1 MKRFLV
7 VLLALVAVGS
17 SFGMVL
23 MYRRYST
30 SRAVVN
36 FAGGK
41 LTVKDFN
48 DRLEMVSGQQ
58 VMNKLLLRRMML
70 AAANKAG
77 VVPTREDVDRRIEY
91 LRRRDPASIGRA
103 LMNPQS
109 TLLLREDVETDL
121 ALESLAVVGVEVT
134 PAEVQGFYLA
144 NKSQFDAMQQA
155 DTTVAVTGNSVDA
168 AKVENLMKERGADGN
183 PRFDAGFL
191 SRQSRIEIVGINAKF
206 DFNSISPEKM
216 TQMKAM
222 VVNLPQGAVRTVQIA
237 TAGPY
242 QYVTIRVER
251 ASKAGPPGLEE
262 IRKEVEQSAKLAK
275 AGGNDAKMRM
285 LVKVFQDSKPEFE
298 MPKYSRYFQ
307 QIEDL
312 SKQLESQ
319 KPQVSST
326 K

>member
-48 DRLEMVSGQQ
+48 DRLELVSGQQ

-70 AAANKAG
+70 SAANKAG
-77 VVPTREDVDRRIEY
+77 VAPTRQDVDRRIEY

-103 LMNPQS
+103 LMEPQS
-109 TLLLREDVETDL
+109 TVLLREDIETDL
-121 ALESLAVVGVEVT
+121 ALEALTVVGIELA
-134 PAEVQGFYLA
+134 PAEVQGFYMA
-144 NKSQFDAMQQA
+144 NKAQFDALQQA

-168 AKVENLMKERGADGN
+168 AKAENLMKERTPDGK
-183 PRFDAGFL
+183 PRFDPGTL
-191 SRQSRIEIVGINAKF
+191 SRQNRIEVVGINAKF
-206 DFNSISPEKM
+206 DFNTVAPETMARIKE
-216 TQMKAM
+216 T
-222 VVNLPQGAVRTVQIA
+222 VVNLSRNSVRTFQIA
-237 TAGPY
+237 TAGPH
-242 QYVTIRVER
+242 QFVTIRIER

-285 LVKVFQDSKPEFE
+285 LVKVYQDSKPEFE
-298 MPKYSRYFQ
+298 MPKYARYFQ

-326 K
+326 N